1 MKRSIYGTL
10 IGMLISANVSAVEGW
25 SAYHKISAIDS
36 LSMDKKA
43 YLSLE
48 NFTNANCSQNRIL
61 LTSHDDRHYDQMFSM
76 ILSAFH
82 AGSEVKFYF
91 PSLDN
96 CDSTRIL
103 IRK

>member
-1 MKRSIYGTL
+1 MKKSICGMV
-10 IGMLISANVSAVEGW
+10 IGMLLSTSVSAIEGW
-25 SAYHKISAIDS
+25 SAYYKISAIDS

-48 NFTNANCSQNRIL
+48 NFTNANCSHNRIL

-91 PSLDN
+91 PSLDS